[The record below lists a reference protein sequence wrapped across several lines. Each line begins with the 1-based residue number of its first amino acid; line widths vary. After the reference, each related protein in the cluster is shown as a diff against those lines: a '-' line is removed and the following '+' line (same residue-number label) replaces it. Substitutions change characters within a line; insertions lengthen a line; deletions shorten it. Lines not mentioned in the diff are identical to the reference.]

1 MCHCVVVS
9 RWLHPTQGDRRPSRS
24 VGAITLLVFG
34 GTAAAA
40 VVLAVLFHLG
50 VAPTVIT
57 VLVGGGAPAGVYL
70 AYATYRLNADQASS
84 AAPIS
89 THPPTALAPD
99 GGPKSKIP
107 GDDSSGDQNGGQ
119 GTENNDLRAAAAIT
133 DSDKQVSA
141 VLRLLDRASGA
152 DHRVM
157 ISWQP
162 PESASMEATAE
173 FTYQIDKADAEKI
186 RWYLEDFAEFPD
198 DSSFRLAADTED
210 RMSAIGRELFAEVLK
225 TRESAGIWT
234 LATSEAGGWAR
245 LRLEVDADPTD
256 VPGLPWEY
264 LRDPATDRP
273 VALAIQEFVR
283 THRQA
288 ARAIRTWKPTT
299 DRLRILLVICDCLGE
314 KTCHSGPSPRVWSGA
329 VPNRCVASTSMCY
342 GPPPTSA

>member
-84 AAPIS
+84 AVPIS

-99 GGPKSKIP
+99 GGPSPSP

-173 FTYQIDKADAEKI
+173 FTYQIDKADAERI

-210 RMSAIGRELFAEVLK
+210 RMSAIGRELFARYL
-225 TRESAGIWT
+225 RRGN
-234 LATSEAGGWAR
+234 
-245 LRLEVDADPTD
+245 RLESGP
-256 VPGLPWEY
+256 
-264 LRDPATDRP
+264 LRHQRP
-273 VALAIQEFVR
+273 VAWRGFVSR
-283 THRQA
+283 
-288 ARAIRTWKPTT
+288 WMPTLPMCL
-299 DRLRILLVICDCLGE
+299 DFHGILTRPSDGPAGSASDTGVRS
-314 KTCHSGPSPRVWSGA
+314 HSPSGR
-329 VPNRCVASTSMCY
+329 
-342 GPPPTSA
+342 